1 MIQLACKAA
10 AKQCLFALNAMCKQ
24 CRAFCNECCACPG
37 PYEIQEPERFFL
49 PDFYNFSFN
58 PEVGTAA

>member
-1 MIQLACKAA
+1 MQP
-10 AKQCLFALNAMCKQ
+10 
-24 CRAFCNECCACPG
+24 ACPG

-58 PEVGTAA
+58 PEVPAAAQPLACRALFHTKRLLCTCVT